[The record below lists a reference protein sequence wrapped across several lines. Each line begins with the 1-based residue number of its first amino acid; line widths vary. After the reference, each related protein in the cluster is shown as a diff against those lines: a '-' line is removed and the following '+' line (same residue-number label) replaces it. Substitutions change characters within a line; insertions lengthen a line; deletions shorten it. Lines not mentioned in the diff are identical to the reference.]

1 MRPRPH
7 ALGPHVPHGR
17 AHYIS
22 HGHYIGHTHIH
33 VRSVFTLL
41 SPFPMPQVV
50 VGDGGG
56 FAREGQAVGGCAG
69 AALCL
74 RGQISASGTTDAL
87 KTVVLIGAMRAY
99 LGPGPPRG
107 GAGAS
112 DPLAFLFRAHPIAP
126 PLPCLAAS
134 LPPEAPTHGAVVA
147 F

>member
-7 ALGPHVPHGR
+7 ALGPHVPMV
-17 AHYIS
+17 AHIAS
-22 HGHYIGHTHIH
+22 HGHYIVHTHIH

-41 SPFPMPQVV
+41 SLFPMPQVV

-56 FAREGQAVGGCAG
+56 FAREGQAVRGCAG

-74 RGQISASGTTDAL
+74 RGQISASDTTDAL

-99 LGPGPPRG
+99 SGPGPPRG

-112 DPLAFLFRAHPIAP
+112 HPLAFLFRAHPIAP

-134 LPPEAPTHGAVVA
+134 LPPFVYLPGAV
-147 F
+147 

>member
-1 MRPRPH
+1 MRWG
-7 ALGPHVPHGR
+7 LTSHGR
-17 AHYIS
+17 ANTS

-41 SPFPMPQVV
+41 SLFPMPQAV

-56 FAREGQAVGGCAG
+56 FAREGQ
-69 AALCL
+69 
-74 RGQISASGTTDAL
+74 SGTTDAL

-99 LGPGPPRG
+99 LGPGPPRW

-134 LPPEAPTHGAVVA
+134 LPPFVYLPGAV
-147 F
+147 

>member
-1 MRPRPH
+1 MVAR
-7 ALGPHVPHGR
+7 
-17 AHYIS
+17 ITS
-22 HGHYIGHTHIH
+22 HGHYIVHTHIH

-107 GAGAS
+107 GGGG
-112 DPLAFLFRAHPIAP
+112 L
-126 PLPCLAAS
+126 
-134 LPPEAPTHGAVVA
+134 
-147 F
+147 

>member
-1 MRPRPH
+1 MVWATAVVFFDRIFLVVRAVTRRSRVVRPLRMC
-7 ALGPHVPHGR
+7 VRGR
-17 AHYIS
+17 REKWS
-22 HGHYIGHTHIH
+22 FDLVVTWSMPTPYIGHTHIH

-107 GAGAS
+107 GGRG
-112 DPLAFLFRAHPIAP
+112 PLIH
-126 PLPCLAAS
+126 
-134 LPPEAPTHGAVVA
+134 
-147 F
+147 